1 MIFLKKYDISM
12 CELQEVGRFSLR
24 EYRKEQIIM
33 RMKKRIF
40 AGVLAASMVVAAFTG
55 CNNDDSAKL
64 SDYSEYVTLGEY
76 KNLDIEVGKAD
87 VTDKQMQ
94 DAIAEVIKK
103 NTTKEEIKEGIVK
116 DKDSINLD
124 FTGYLDGEAFENG
137 SAKAY
142 DYTVGGG
149 FIKSLNDQLIGLEV
163 GKEYDLDCK
172 FPDDYG
178 VEKLNGQDVVFKVK
192 VNCIYGKDIVPEW
205 NDELVKKASEGK
217 YTTVEAYEK
226 YLKDSLKEQNLAEQK
241 SEYEYEMWAAI
252 IKNCKRNGYPEEQ
265 LEKLYNE
272 YYSYY
277 KEYYS
282 YIASYY
288 GQKYDDYL
296 KAMGTTDEKLKDKCM
311 TSAKAELEYMM
322 VSVEIAKV
330 ENVEIT
336 DEEYES
342 IAEGIVKEYG
352 YDSVDKFEEE
362 YASYGENYL
371 YESFIFDEVN
381 EMLAEANNMVEVD
394 KKTNDK
400 ENTEKETEKE
410 TEKATSGS
418 EEETTTAAKEEATT
432 EAKKEEETESK

>member
-1 MIFLKKYDISM
+1 
-12 CELQEVGRFSLR
+12 
-24 EYRKEQIIM
+24 M
-33 RMKKRIF
+33 RIKKRIF

-55 CNNDDSAKL
+55 CNSDDSKKL
-64 SDYSEYVTLGEY
+64 SDYSDYVTLGEY
-76 KNLDIEVGKAD
+76 KDLDIEVGKAD
-87 VTDKQMQ
+87 VTEKQIK
-94 DAIAEVIKK
+94 DAIDEVIKK

-116 DKDSINLD
+116 DKDAINLD

-137 SAKAY
+137 SAKDY

-163 GKEYDLDCK
+163 GKEYDLDCT

-178 VEKLNGQDVVFKVK
+178 VKELNGQDVVFKVK

-226 YLKDSLKEQNLAEQK
+226 YIKESLQAQNIEAQK

-296 KAMGTTDEKLKDKCM
+296 KAMGTTDEKLKDNCM

-322 VSVEIAKV
+322 IAVEIAKV
-330 ENVEIT
+330 EDVTIT

-342 IAEGIVKEYG
+342 IAQGIVKEYG
-352 YDSVDKFEEE
+352 YDSIEKFEEE
-362 YASYGENYL
+362 YESYGDNYL
-371 YESFIFDEVN
+371 YESFIFDEVSA
-381 EMLAEANNMVEVD
+381 MLAKANKMVEVD
-394 KKTNDK
+394 KKTDDK
-400 ENTEKETEKE
+400 DNSEKETGKDTEKETSDSKE
-410 TEKATSGS
+410 EATTS
-418 EEETTTAAKEEATT
+418 AKEEATT

>member
-1 MIFLKKYDISM
+1 
-12 CELQEVGRFSLR
+12 
-24 EYRKEQIIM
+24 M

-55 CNNDDSAKL
+55 CSSEESEKL
-64 SDYSEYVTLGEY
+64 SDYSDYVTLGEY
-76 KNLDIEVGKAD
+76 KDLDIEVGKAD
-87 VTDKQMQ
+87 VTDKQIK
-94 DAIAEVIKK
+94 DAIDEVIKK
-103 NTTKEEIKEGIVK
+103 NTTKEEIKEGKVK
-116 DKDSINLD
+116 DKDAINLD

-142 DYTVGGG
+142 DYTIGGG
-149 FIKSLNDQLIGLEV
+149 FIEDLNDQLIGLEV
-163 GKEYDLDCK
+163 GKEYDLDCT

-178 VEKLNGQDVVFKVK
+178 VEELNGQDVVFKVK

-205 NDELVKKASEGK
+205 NDELVKKASEGE

-226 YLKDSLKEQNLAEQK
+226 YIKESIKAQNLESQK
-241 SEYEYEMWAAI
+241 SEYEYELWAAI

-277 KEYYS
+277 NEYYS

-288 GQKYDDYL
+288 GQSYEEYL
-296 KAMGTTDEKLKDKCM
+296 KAMGTTDDKLKDNCM

-322 VSVEIAKV
+322 VAVEIAKV
-330 ENVEIT
+330 EDITIT

-342 IAEGIVKEYG
+342 IAEGIVNEYG
-352 YDSVDKFEEE
+352 YDSIEKFEEE
-362 YASYGENYL
+362 YASYGDNYL
-371 YESFIFDEVN
+371 YESFIFDEVSV
-381 EMLAEANNMVEVD
+381 MLAEANNMVEVD
-394 KKTNDK
+394 KKTEDK
-400 ENTEKETEKE
+400 EDTEKETEKE
-410 TEKATSGS
+410 TSDSK
-418 EEETTTAAKEEATT
+418 EETTTAAKEDSATEEATT

>member
-1 MIFLKKYDISM
+1 
-12 CELQEVGRFSLR
+12 
-24 EYRKEQIIM
+24 M
-33 RMKKRIF
+33 RIKKRIF

-55 CNNDDSAKL
+55 CNSDKSKTL
-64 SDYSEYVTLGEY
+64 SDYSDYVTLGEY
-76 KNLDIEVGKAD
+76 KDLDIEVGKAD
-87 VTDKQMQ
+87 VTEKQIK
-94 DAIAEVIKK
+94 DAIDEVIKK
-103 NTTKEEIKEGIVK
+103 NTTKEELKEGVVK
-116 DKDSINLD
+116 DKDAINLD

-137 SAKAY
+137 SAKDY

-163 GKEYDLDCK
+163 GKEYDLDCT

-178 VEKLNGQDVVFKVK
+178 VKELNGQDVVFKVK

-226 YLKDSLKEQNLAEQK
+226 YIKESLQAQNIEAQK

-296 KAMGTTDEKLKDKCM
+296 KAMGTTDEKLKDNCM

-322 VSVEIAKV
+322 IAVEIAKV
-330 ENVEIT
+330 EDVTIT

-342 IAEGIVKEYG
+342 IAQGIVKEYG
-352 YDSVDKFEEE
+352 YDSIEKFEEE
-362 YASYGENYL
+362 YESYGDNYL
-371 YESFIFDEVN
+371 YESFIFDEVSA
-381 EMLAEANNMVEVD
+381 MLAKANKMVEVD
-394 KKTNDK
+394 KKTDDK
-400 ENTEKETEKE
+400 DNSEKETGKDTEKETSDSKE
-410 TEKATSGS
+410 EATTS
-418 EEETTTAAKEEATT
+418 AKEEATT